1 MNKYMIFTESTTDLG
16 NDMIK
21 SLDIQVIPL
30 TFTIGGVDH
39 KEMAEEGEMTYSK
52 FYKRLRNGEM
62 SSTSQ
67 VNVSGFE
74 DAFSPFL
81 EDGYDI
87 LHLAFSSG
95 LSGTCDSAKLAAEK
109 LGKKYPERKIIVI
122 DTLAASLGQGLL
134 VWHAVQMKNEGST
147 IEKTADWV
155 EKNKLNLAHWFTV
168 DDLVFLKRGGR
179 LSGAV
184 ALIGTVLGIKPVLHV
199 DNDGHLINVSK
210 IRGRKNS
217 LNALV
222 NKLGETGIKPKN
234 QMIFVSHGDCIEDA
248 EYVVKEIKRKFG
260 TSKFYINFIGPVIG
274 SHSGPGTVALFFLAE
289 KR

>member
-21 SLDIQVIPL
+21 SLGIQVVPL

-52 FYKRLRNGEM
+52 FYERLRNGEM

-67 VNVSGFE
+67 VNVSEFE

-95 LSGTCDSAKLAAEK
+95 LSGTCDSAKAAAEK
-109 LGKKYPERKIIVI
+109 LGKKYPERKIIVV

-134 VWHAVQMKNEGST
+134 VWHAVQMKNEGSA
-147 IEKTADWV
+147 IEKTADWL

-248 EYVVKEIKRKFG
+248 EYVAKEIRRKYG

>member
-21 SLDIQVIPL
+21 SLGIQVVPL

-52 FYKRLRNGEM
+52 FYEILRNGEM

-67 VNVSGFE
+67 VNVSEFE

-95 LSGTCDSAKLAAEK
+95 LSGTCDSAKAAAEK
-109 LGKKYPERKIIVI
+109 LGKKYPERKIIVV

-134 VWHAVQMKNEGST
+134 VWHAVQMKNEGSA
-147 IEKTADWV
+147 IEKTADWL

-248 EYVVKEIKRKFG
+248 EYVAKEIRRKYG

>member
-39 KEMAEEGEMTYSK
+39 KEMVEEGEMTYSK

-248 EYVVKEIKRKFG
+248 EYVAKEVKRKFG
-260 TSKFYINFIGPVIG
+260 TSKLYINFIGPVIG